1 MMPLDRRL
9 RDGMQHMAQ
18 DLDPDIEGRLEAT
31 LRDARRAGQRRQLRA
46 VLAFATVILAV
57 VVVGPPLID
66 ALQNAGPGV
75 GASPSPTPTISLAG
89 TFATTL
95 VSTDV
100 AVTSNRMAGEWS
112 IQFGSSGILTVTTPP
127 GFTGTQSG
135 YAFQMTGSQ
144 LSTDLFGEDVCST
157 LLPGTYQWSLTS
169 GRLTFTVVDD
179 SCPGRVALF
188 TSATWTAIT
197 AK

>member
-18 DLDPDIEGRLEAT
+18 DLDPDVEGRLEAT
-31 LRDARRAGQRRQLRA
+31 LREARRAGQRRQLRA

-57 VVVGPPLID
+57 VVVGPPLIE
-66 ALQNAGPGV
+66 ALRGAPQP
-75 GASPSPTPTISLAG
+75 GASPSPASAVTLGG
-89 TFATTL
+89 TYATTL

-100 AVTSNRMAGEWS
+100 AVTSNRMLGDWT
-112 IQFGSSGILTVTTPP
+112 IQFGSSGILTLTTPP
-127 GFTGTQSG
+127 GYTGTHSG
-135 YAFQMTGSQ
+135 YTFHVTGSQ
-144 LSTDLFGEDVCST
+144 FSTDLFAEDVCST
-157 LLPGTYQWSLTS
+157 LLPGTYRWSLSS

-188 TSATWTAIT
+188 TSASWTAIT